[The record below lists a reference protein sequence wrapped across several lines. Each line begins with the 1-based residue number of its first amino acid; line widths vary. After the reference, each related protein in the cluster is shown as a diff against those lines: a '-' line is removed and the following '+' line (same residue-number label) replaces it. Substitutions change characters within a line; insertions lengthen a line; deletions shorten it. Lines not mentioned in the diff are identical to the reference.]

1 MLKSRE
7 LEDSKMT
14 IKIENSLSI
23 KKIFKLSSLNQLALI
38 IIHVLCLLLLTHN
51 TYATDDLNE
60 FPHNSSSTSI
70 SNVEGF
76 SDISLSNTNLNSNNL
91 NNNLETKKY
100 LKADQA
106 FSYIVTQDN
115 NTVTIDFIIAPK
127 YYLYVERFDFKA
139 NNNEILDIILPEG
152 IEHDDEYMGLSHIL
166 YNDASIK
173 LQFKNIQSNATI
185 TMRYQGCTE
194 GMCYP
199 PIFKDITVQ
208 ALDNN
213 NDTKTKE
220 LNTETSKNNFS
231 SKVIENN
238 SFQKIEPTSDSHKL
252 YNEIKT
258 KNIFLGLLAFIAFGV
273 LLGFTPC
280 VFPMYPIWASI
291 ILGNRDKTPKTA
303 FIYSF
308 FYAQGIAI
316 TYMLIGI
323 SIAAIGAKLQSY
335 LQSPYFLIP
344 LSALFIVLA
353 LSMFGLFDIA
363 LPSKFTNKLND
374 KSSKIQGGSVI
385 GVFLMGVISA
395 IVASPCTTAPLAGA
409 LMFIIQ
415 DGSMLKGGLYLYFL
429 GLGFCSPLFILGILG
444 QKFMPKNGTWMI
456 TIKNICGYILLIVP
470 IFILGNT
477 VSKEIIV
484 FYSSAILFIFISFI
498 FIKLI
503 SFKKMISTTVKS
515 TIISSA
521 FILSIINSYIIINN
535 QSVDEQVNSL
545 NQFITVNSIEE
556 LHIFLQNND
565 KVLLDVRADWC
576 TSCKE
581 YETKV
586 FTNQVIIDKFKEYQ
600 LLKLDITETNDLK
613 EIILDKYKIVGAPTI
628 IIFNKTSETQRING
642 FYVAEELIK
651 FL

>member
-1 MLKSRE
+1 
-7 LEDSKMT
+7 MT
-14 IKIENSLSI
+14 IKSKNLLSI
-23 KKIFKLSSLNQLALI
+23 KTLKPSSLTPLSLVLF
-38 IIHVLCLLLLTHN
+38 VLCLLLLTHN
-51 TYATDDLNE
+51 TYATDNLNE
-60 FPHNSSSTSI
+60 YPHNSSSSTNINNINRFNDSNLSYTS
-70 SNVEGF
+70 
-76 SDISLSNTNLNSNNL
+76 LNSNNL
-91 NNNLETKKY
+91 KTKKY

-106 FSYIVTQDN
+106 FTYIVNQDN
-115 NTVTIDFIIAPK
+115 KTVTIDFIIAPK

-139 NNNEILDIILPEG
+139 NNNEIIDITLPEG

-166 YNDASIK
+166 FNNASVK
-173 LQFKNIQSNATI
+173 LQLKDIQSNATI

-199 PIFKDITVQ
+199 PIFKDINLQVP
-208 ALDNN
+208 DNN
-213 NDTKTKE
+213 NIHNPISQK
-220 LNTETSKNNFS
+220 TETTETNITSN
-231 SKVIENN
+231 VIENN
-238 SFQKIEPTSDSHKL
+238 TFQKIEPTSESHKL
-252 YNEIKT
+252 YHDIKS

-280 VFPMYPIWASI
+280 VFPMYPIWASV
-291 ILGNRDKTPKTA
+291 ILGNRNKTPKTA
-303 FIYSF
+303 LIYSF
-308 FYAQGIAI
+308 IYAQGIAI

-353 LSMFGLFDIA
+353 LSMFGLFDIT

-429 GLGFCSPLFILGILG
+429 GIGFCSPLFILGILG

-456 TIKNICGYILLIVP
+456 TIKNICGYILLTVP
-470 IFILGNT
+470 IFILSNT
-477 VSKEIIV
+477 VSTEIKV

-498 FIKLI
+498 LIKLI
-503 SFKKMISTTVKS
+503 SFKKLISTTVKY
-515 TIISSA
+515 TIISIA
-521 FILSIINSYIIINN
+521 FTLSLVNSYIIINN
-535 QSVDEQVNSL
+535 QNNDNHVNSL
-545 NQFITVNSIEE
+545 NQFITINSIEE
-556 LHIFLQNND
+556 LHQILQSND
-565 KVLLDVRADWC
+565 KVLLDIRADWC
-576 TSCKE
+576 TSCKK

-586 FTNQVIIDKFKEYQ
+586 FTNQKIINKFKEYR
-600 LLKLDITETNDLK
+600 LLKLDITESNDLNEK
-613 EIILDKYKIVGAPTI
+613 ILEKYKIVGAPTI
-628 IIFNKTSETQRING
+628 IIFDKTTEKQRING

>member
-1 MLKSRE
+1 
-7 LEDSKMT
+7 MT
-14 IKIENSLSI
+14 IKSKNLLSI
-23 KKIFKLSSLNQLALI
+23 KTLKPSSLTPLSLVLF
-38 IIHVLCLLLLTHN
+38 VLCLLLLTHN
-51 TYATDDLNE
+51 TYATDNLNE
-60 FPHNSSSTSI
+60 YPHNSSSSTNINNINRFNDSNLSYTS
-70 SNVEGF
+70 
-76 SDISLSNTNLNSNNL
+76 LNSNNL
-91 NNNLETKKY
+91 KTKKY

-106 FSYIVTQDN
+106 FTYIVNQDN
-115 NTVTIDFIIAPK
+115 KTVTIDFIIAPK

-139 NNNEILDIILPEG
+139 NNNEIIDITLPEG

-166 YNDASIK
+166 FNNASVK
-173 LQFKNIQSNATI
+173 LQLKDIQSNATI

-199 PIFKDITVQ
+199 PIFKDINLQVP
-208 ALDNN
+208 DNN
-213 NDTKTKE
+213 NIHNPISQK
-220 LNTETSKNNFS
+220 TETTETNITSN
-231 SKVIENN
+231 VIENN
-238 SFQKIEPTSDSHKL
+238 TFQKIEPTSESHKL
-252 YNEIKT
+252 YHDIKS

-280 VFPMYPIWASI
+280 VFPMYPIWASV
-291 ILGNRDKTPKTA
+291 ILGNRNKTPKTA
-303 FIYSF
+303 LIYSF
-308 FYAQGIAI
+308 IYAQGIAI

-353 LSMFGLFDIA
+353 LSMFGLFDIT

-385 GVFLMGVISA
+385 GVFLMGIISA

-429 GLGFCSPLFILGILG
+429 GIGFCSPLFILGILG

-456 TIKNICGYILLIVP
+456 TIKNICGYILLTVP
-470 IFILGNT
+470 IFILSNT
-477 VSKEIIV
+477 VSTEIIV
-484 FYSSAILFIFISFI
+484 FYSSAILFIFVSFI
-498 FIKLI
+498 LIKLI
-503 SFKKMISTTVKS
+503 SFKKLISTTVKY
-515 TIISSA
+515 TIISIA
-521 FILSIINSYIIINN
+521 FTLSLVNSYIIINN
-535 QSVDEQVNSL
+535 QNNDNHVNSL
-545 NQFITVNSIEE
+545 NQFITINSIEE
-556 LHIFLQNND
+556 LHQILQSNE
-565 KVLLDVRADWC
+565 KVLLDIRADWC

-586 FTNQVIIDKFKEYQ
+586 FTNQKIINKFKEYR
-600 LLKLDITETNDLK
+600 LLKLDITESNDLNEK
-613 EIILDKYKIVGAPTI
+613 ILEKYKIVGAPTI
-628 IIFNKTSETQRING
+628 IIFDKTTEKQRING